1 METLKKLYE
10 FVAIIATIIA
20 LFGAFSTGSAVFIV
34 SSLIALP
41 AIAKRI
47 YDASK
52 PWSSKK

>member
-20 LFGAFSTGSAVFIV
+20 LFGALSTGSVVFIV
-34 SSLIALP
+34 SSLLALP